1 MKINIS
7 SLAKGITIGMAVGA
21 ATYALTN
28 ATKKDK
34 RMLKSNTGKAIK
46 AIGEVFE
53 DFGTMF

>member
-34 RMLKSNTGKAIK
+34 RMLKSK
-46 AIGEVFE
+46 ERC
-53 DFGTMF
+53 

>member
-1 MKINIS
+1 MKINFS
-7 SLAKGITIGMAVGA
+7 SLAKGVTIGVAVGA
-21 ATYALTN
+21 AAYALSN

-34 RMLKSNTGKAIK
+34 RMLKSNTGKAIE